1 MDIGLKSCPKEMIM
15 FNQEINNIKNPK
27 SVINDSINNKNDNTI
42 YKKVLSIIL
51 FILAI
56 IYVII
61 KVDFDTSLIGMLD
74 DFFIFMSSFCYMYSQ
89 FLKVKIKATI
99 LLKLVSLVFCFL
111 GVATLLVLLLVK

>member
-1 MDIGLKSCPKEMIM
+1 MIM

-51 FILAI
+51 FILAN

-89 FLKVKIKATI
+89 FLNMKIRAAL
-99 LLKLVSLVFCFL
+99 LLKMVSLVFCFL

>member
-1 MDIGLKSCPKEMIM
+1 MIM

-51 FILAI
+51 FILSI

-99 LLKLVSLVFCFL
+99 LLKMVSLVFCFL

>member
-51 FILAI
+51 FILSI

>member
-1 MDIGLKSCPKEMIM
+1 M

-51 FILAI
+51 FILSI

-61 KVDFDTSLIGMLD
+61 KVDFDTTLIGMLD

-89 FLKVKIKATI
+89 FLNMKIRAAL
-99 LLKLVSLVFCFL
+99 LLKMVSLVFCFL

>member
-1 MDIGLKSCPKEMIM
+1 MIM

-27 SVINDSINNKNDNTI
+27 SVINDSINNKNDNII

-51 FILAI
+51 FILSI

-89 FLKVKIKATI
+89 FLNMKIRAAV
-99 LLKLVSLVFCFL
+99 LLKMVSLVLCFL